1 MITHTHTHPPLLR
14 LPWIRKEHWAHYIWF
29 AYFLWRSG
37 LSAII
42 RLSFVV
48 SVSEIMDVRP
58 GVFCVCVCEDWVL
71 RWVATSSKSQRGLLI
86 FRPGQERRWAVN
98 KESSSESRFTASS
111 DTDSWAKGNYYKT
124 SDFTW
129 EPILWRL
136 CVTFN
141 LSKIKA

>member
-1 MITHTHTHPPLLR
+1 MNQKRALGPLYLICLLPVTLR
-14 LPWIRKEHWAHYIWF
+14 AFSNNQI
-29 AYFLWRSG
+29 
-37 LSAII
+37 
-42 RLSFVV
+42 
-48 SVSEIMDVRP
+48 
-58 GVFCVCVCEDWVL
+58 VFCSVCEWDYGCEAWSVVCVRVCEDWVL

-98 KESSSESRFTASS
+98 KESSSESRSTASS

-124 SDFTW
+124 SDFTR

-141 LSKIKA
+141 LSKIKDRVQINKRKAQYII